1 MSENNLT
8 HDQQR
13 IIVLERLAMQQEI
26 KIADQQYA
34 LEDAAEKL
42 ADLVD
47 NLQAHEEAVALYEQF
62 FSLPTWRQ
70 VYGLIFAEKAE

>member
-8 HDQQR
+8 PDQQR

-26 KIADQQYA
+26 KIADQEYA
-34 LEDAAEKL
+34 LEEAADKLHAVCEALKEHEDAII
-42 ADLVD
+42 
-47 NLQAHEEAVALYEQF
+47 LYEQF